1 MFARWNLARNP
12 FDPNPISLATLD
24 WFVGRRREVQLCQR
38 LVAEGSVVVVEG
50 GLGIGTTSFA
60 NVVRF
65 QSGTRTPKMELA
77 VYRGWNAQT
86 LLENVLVAVIH
97 EVSEDPR
104 ARSLATV
111 RRVQALVQRVEKAVH
126 SAGVSLLGFGGQVSR
141 NVSVTQPGIVPMET
155 LRQSLTALAEALAPK
170 ARGDAGG
177 ATFSIQLNNLDPD
190 LTFTAD
196 ELSAFLN
203 DIRDSL
209 QLPGFGWL
217 LVGKTGLGRFITTN
231 VPRLRSIVAHDVA
244 VEPLSKEQVK
254 KVLKTRIEACAVPG
268 QKPTNPLDQ
277 ALLEEIYDASGGSLR
292 EMFNVCTKLCVALAP
307 DPVYVKITKKEAGA
321 LIAELLSVRFAGIQ
335 RSPLQ
340 RAILLELAS
349 RPGMTQQE
357 LIEQLGKT
365 QAAVSR
371 AARMLVETELVRRTK
386 AGRRVRYWPA
396 PEVRLAAKYL

>member
-50 GLGIGTTSFA
+50 GLGVGTTSFA

-65 QSGTRTPKMELA
+65 ESGKRTPKMELA
-77 VYRGWNAQT
+77 VYRGWTAQT

-97 EVSEDPR
+97 ELSEDPR
-104 ARSLATV
+104 AKTLPAV
-111 RRVQALVQRVEKAVH
+111 RRVQSLVQRVEKAVH

-155 LRQSLTALAEALAPK
+155 LRQSLTALAKALAPK
-170 ARGDAGG
+170 SGGNTGG
-177 ATFSIQLNNLDPD
+177 ATFVIQLNNLDPD
-190 LTFTAD
+190 LTFTGD
-196 ELSAFLN
+196 ELSTFLN

-217 LVGKTGLGRFITTN
+217 LVGKMGLGRFITVN

-244 VEPLSKEQVK
+244 VAPLSKDQMK
-254 KVLKTRIEACAVPG
+254 KVIKRRIEACAVPG

-277 ALLEEIYDASGGSLR
+277 ELLEEIYDASGGSLR
-292 EMFNVCTKLCVALAP
+292 ETFNVCTKLCVALAP
-307 DPVYVKITKKEAGA
+307 DPLYVKITKKEAGA
-321 LIAELLSVRFAGIQ
+321 LLAELLSVRFASIQ

-340 RAILLELAS
+340 RAILLELAA

-357 LIEQLGKT
+357 LIKRLGKT
-365 QAAVSR
+365 QAAISR
-371 AARMLVETELVRRTK
+371 ASKTLIETELVRRTK
-386 AGRRVRYWPA
+386 EGRQVRYWPA
-396 PEVRLAAKYL
+396 PEVRLAARHL